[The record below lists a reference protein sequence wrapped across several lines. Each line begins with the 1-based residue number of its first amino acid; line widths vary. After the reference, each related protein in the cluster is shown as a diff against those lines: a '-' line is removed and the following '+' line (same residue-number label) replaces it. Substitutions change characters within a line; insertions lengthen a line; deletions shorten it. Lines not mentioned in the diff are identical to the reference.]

1 MAGLRAGFVGLGWW
15 GRELAEAAKRGGGA
29 VVPVAAFSPDPAERA
44 AFAQTYGARAA
55 PSYEA
60 LLADTAIDAVVLATP
75 HSLHTPQIEAA
86 ADAGK
91 HVFVEKPLAV
101 TTADARR
108 AVEACAKAG
117 VMLAVGHNRRLL
129 FQVDLLKRLVDE
141 GAAGNIGLV
150 EANYSTPEA
159 LRLPP
164 GHWRRDPAECPG
176 GAMTAIGIH
185 MIDWLHVL
193 FGRVAEAR
201 GLFATRAA
209 DPPMQDTATATLRFE
224 SGPLATLTCLY
235 AAPYVNRFAIHGS
248 AARIA
253 VEATAAETEA
263 LRPILTITRAGGG
276 EERLTVPHVDTLA
289 LQLQRF
295 AAACRRQ
302 GAVAVSG
309 AEAARNT
316 AVLDAIALSAA
327 RHGAPIAPDYTGLWK

>member
-15 GRELAEAAKRGGGA
+15 GRELAEAAGRAGA
-29 VVPVAAFSPDPAERA
+29 VVVEAAYSPDPAECA
-44 AFAQTYGARAA
+44 AFAQTYSARAA
-55 PSYEA
+55 ASYEA
-60 LLADTAIDAVVLATP
+60 LLADTTLDAVVLATP
-75 HSLHTPQIEAA
+75 HSLHAPQIEAA
-86 ADAGK
+86 ARAGK

-101 TTADARR
+101 TTVDARR
-108 AVEACAKAG
+108 AVQACAEAG

-129 FQVDLLKRLVDE
+129 SQVDLLKRLLHE
-141 GAAGNIGLV
+141 GVAGKIGLV

-159 LRLPP
+159 LRLPA

-193 FGRVAEAR
+193 FGPVAEAR
-201 GLFATRAA
+201 GLFAARAA

-224 SGPLATLTCLY
+224 SGLLATLTCLY

-253 VEATAAETEA
+253 VEATAAETQA
-263 LRPILTITRAGGG
+263 LRPVVTIMRSGGD
-276 EERLTVPHVDTLA
+276 EARLPVPYVDTLA
-289 LQLQRF
+289 VQLQRF

-309 AEAARNT
+309 AEAARNA
-316 AVLDAIALSAA
+316 AVLDAVAISAA
-327 RHGAPIAPDYTGLWK
+327 QEGAPVVPNYAGFWT